1 MFSAVRFYSDM
12 LRHKSLFNTKALS
25 QIPFIHVKI
34 PKNKVCVCMYVC
46 MYVQLN
52 ISFYFVI
59 KSLTYTVNIV
69 YTDFVTALKADLPG
83 FIFCSEIRPH

>member
-34 PKNKVCVCMYVC
+34 PKDNVCVR
-46 MYVQLN
+46 MYVQLRTSHYN
-52 ISFYFVI
+52 ILCQY
-59 KSLTYTVNIV
+59 
-69 YTDFVTALKADLPG
+69 VTIYIDA
-83 FIFCSEIRPH
+83 

>member
-1 MFSAVRFYSDM
+1 M
-12 LRHKSLFNTKALS
+12 LRHKSLFITKVLS
-25 QIPFIHVKI
+25 QISFIHVKI
-34 PKNKVCVCMYVC
+34 PKDNVCVC

-59 KSLTYTVNIV
+59 KSLTYTINIV